1 MEILMGRTLMALLLS
16 LALGQLASGLQPIE
30 VQGSR
35 WVNSATGERFHVV
48 GVDYQPGGQS
58 AYDPGSKRDP
68 LSDGEVCLRDAALLQ
83 RLGVNT
89 VRIYNLDPT
98 LNHDLCASIFNG
110 VGIYMLIDVNSP
122 LGGESLDRT
131 NPGQSYHTDY
141 LKRIFGIV
149 EAFKGYPNT
158 LGFFGGNEVINDDA
172 SAAIVPP
179 YLRAVQRDLKRY
191 IARHSTRPIPVGYSA
206 AELVREMLAS
216 TWQYLQCALD
226 GDATADDSRADFFGL
241 NTYAWCESSDTY
253 QTSGYEQLVALFANT
268 SIPVF
273 FSEYGCNRQRPRTF
287 NEVQALYGPDMT
299 PVMSGGLI
307 YEFSQEE
314 SDYGLVTINDDGTA
328 ELLTD
333 YDNLQQQYGRLDIS
347 ALNANNGGDNGNTTT
362 TVSPPSCDASLIEHS
377 RFNSTF
383 EIPSTPDDAQE
394 LIDNG
399 IPNPNQGALIE
410 VTKTQV
416 SQRVQDSG
424 GRDLSS
430 LSISLLPN
438 DQINTPAPVTTLSSA
453 TASSPT
459 STSTPTGAAS
469 AHHPGQWSLAM
480 VPMLMTYLLASMT

>member
-1 MEILMGRTLMALLLS
+1 M
-16 LALGQLASGLQPIE
+16 
-30 VQGSR
+30 
-35 WVNSATGERFHVV
+35 
-48 GVDYQPGGQS
+48 
-58 AYDPGSKRDP
+58 
-68 LSDGEVCLRDAALLQ
+68 
-83 RLGVNT
+83 
-89 VRIYNLDPT
+89 
-98 LNHDLCASIFNG
+98 
-110 VGIYMLIDVNSP
+110 
-122 LGGESLDRT
+122 
-131 NPGQSYHTDY
+131 
-141 LKRIFGIV
+141 
-149 EAFKGYPNT
+149 
-158 LGFFGGNEVINDDA
+158 
-172 SAAIVPP
+172 
-179 YLRAVQRDLKRY
+179 QRDLKRY